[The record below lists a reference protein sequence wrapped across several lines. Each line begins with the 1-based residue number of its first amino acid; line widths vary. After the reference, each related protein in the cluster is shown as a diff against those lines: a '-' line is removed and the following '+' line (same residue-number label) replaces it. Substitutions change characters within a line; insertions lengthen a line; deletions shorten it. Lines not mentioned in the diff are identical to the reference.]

1 MEKITLDDY
10 FDLMSYLRSLG
21 FHDYAL
27 IGYNDSL
34 RLILDNRG
42 IRSDILNKLVCKY
55 NFKMYSTTFE
65 GRQAFEI
72 SLLNLPDK
80 TEAMP

>member
-10 FDLMSYLRSLG
+10 FDLMAYLRELG
-21 FHDYAL
+21 FRDYAL

-34 RLILDNRG
+34 RLIFDNCAV
-42 IRSDILNKLVCKY
+42 RSDILSKLVCKY
-55 NFKMYSTTFE
+55 NFKLSCVTFE

-72 SLLNLPDK
+72 RLSVS
-80 TEAMP
+80 